1 MRLVWGVL
9 IMAAGLFLLVCGL
22 LRSEFIIYR
31 LMVYRAKI
39 LWGEN
44 AHRFLQ
50 VSGAIIVVLGVLWAV
65 GFIFD

>member
-1 MRLVWGVL
+1 MHVVWGGL
-9 IMAAGLFLLVCGL
+9 MAAVGLFMFVCAT

-39 LWGEN
+39 LWGQN

-50 VSGAIIVVLGVLWAV
+50 VSGAIIVVLGVLWAA

>member
-1 MRLVWGVL
+1 MNVVWGVL
-9 IMAAGLFLLVCGL
+9 MAAIGLFMFVCAT

-50 VSGAIIVVLGVLWAV
+50 VVGAIIIVVGVLVAT
-65 GFIFD
+65 GYM

>member
-1 MRLVWGVL
+1 MNVVWGVL
-9 IMAAGLFLLVCGL
+9 MAAIGLFMFVCAT

-50 VSGAIIVVLGVLWAV
+50 VVGAIIIVVGVLWAAGV
-65 GFIFD
+65 IW